1 MKLNTPDLIGSRI
14 IECDTLVPLEVSQ
27 GKACHLIQRCLCHQ
41 STKSLFSGLGKLEMV
56 NKPIKLFTCPTVEE
70 GYYLLVSKQG

>member
-41 STKSLFSGLGKLEMV
+41 STKKFIFWFREAGNGEQA
-56 NKPIKLFTCPTVEE
+56 NKTFTCPTVEE